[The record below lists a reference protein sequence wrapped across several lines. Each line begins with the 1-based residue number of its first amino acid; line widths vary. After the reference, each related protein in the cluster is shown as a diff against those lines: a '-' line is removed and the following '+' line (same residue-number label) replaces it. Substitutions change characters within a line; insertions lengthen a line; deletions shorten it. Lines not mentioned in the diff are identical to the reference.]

1 MRLASRTFGSR
12 LETRNRPAIAE
23 IQSGKGRVL
32 MFATNP
38 CFRYQTLGEF
48 NMLFNAVL
56 HHNDVK
62 R

>member
-1 MRLASRTFGSR
+1 
-12 LETRNRPAIAE
+12 
-23 IQSGKGRVL
+23 

-56 HHNDVK
+56 HYNDV
-62 R
+62 RR

>member
-1 MRLASRTFGSR
+1 
-12 LETRNRPAIAE
+12 
-23 IQSGKGRVL
+23 

-38 CFRYQTLGEF
+38 CFRYETLGEF

-56 HHNDVK
+56 HHNDV